1 LHWHATELYRFAAR
15 ADLMNDPDWR
25 RGFGLIGEHRLL
37 FELQIFTSQFAD
49 GAKLAAAFPGTPFVL
64 MHCGMPED
72 LSEPGMAAWRE
83 GLKRLADQPNMHAKL
98 SGLGTFLRRND
109 PAHVARIVRETSP
122 CFGPQRCV

>member
-1 LHWHATELYRFAAR
+1 MPIRSAISPLAQALAAIRPSAHPPAIALARRTELYRFAAR

-72 LSEPGMAAWRE
+72 LSERAWPPG
-83 GLKRLADQPNMHAKL
+83 
-98 SGLGTFLRRND
+98 
-109 PAHVARIVRETSP
+109 AR
-122 CFGPQRCV
+122 G